1 MAKKDIYRL
10 DLVVGVKGDGETK
23 VKLKATEKF
32 AEQTEKRMK
41 RLNKIK
47 VSPSVR
53 VVDKASSTLTKI
65 SRKSARL
72 NRVITSTA
80 RVIDKASPV
89 LNKIKSKATIFNRP
103 INTIINAKD
112 KTSDETGH
120 DCYP

>member
-53 VVDKASSTLTKI
+53 VD
-65 SRKSARL
+65 
-72 NRVITSTA
+72 
-80 RVIDKASPV
+80 
-89 LNKIKSKATIFNRP
+89 
-103 INTIINAKD
+103 
-112 KTSDETGH
+112 
-120 DCYP
+120 